1 MIFVNTNFLL
11 YIYLFKM
18 LLNYLFLR
26 KNSKKK
32 LIEFFITIYQQI
44 YAKRKKRIVHIFWL
58 REVYSIFWFIESS

>member
-1 MIFVNTNFLL
+1 
-11 YIYLFKM
+11 M